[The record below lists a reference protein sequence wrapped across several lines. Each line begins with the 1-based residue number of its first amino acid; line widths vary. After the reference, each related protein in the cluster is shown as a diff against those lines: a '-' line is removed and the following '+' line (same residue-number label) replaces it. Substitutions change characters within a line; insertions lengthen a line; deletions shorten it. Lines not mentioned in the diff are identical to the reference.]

1 MRKWNWNYLA
11 LAAAIAVI
19 AAAFGVYHHYGAETR
34 IAFVN
39 YPEYILAPLLDQEI
53 NPAIRADAVK
63 WTETSGKELKDYD
76 CIIFFGMGLN
86 FTEEQSRLLAELKK
100 PVYTTASTRQET
112 ALSTLTEEQRETLA
126 GYLAGG
132 KKNFRRMLDFIR
144 YEIDGKRIRAPKP
157 EPPEKPEN
165 RPFFHIAEED
175 AFKSYRE
182 YLAWYRES
190 GRHKPDAATVC
201 LLSGNGGGALE
212 ELIEALEKKGL
223 NVVGISGMR
232 GLEPIFD
239 EVRPD
244 LVIYQPHGRLG
255 EKTVELLKKYNV
267 PLLCPIKVNEPYEE
281 YLRDQRG
288 MTGGMLSQSIT
299 MPELDG
305 GTVPFVLSALFR
317 NRRGLLEFRM
327 IPDRLERFAELVK
340 KTTDLKRKP
349 NADKKIAIIYYGS
362 VGKEAAT
369 AGLGVA
375 ESVLNVLKRLRSE
388 GYTTGPLP
396 ENAEELN
403 REIEAGKAAF
413 GTNAGVAASDGNP
426 PRVQSITITPEEYRA
441 WVAKSMPADLY
452 QTVVERYGE
461 FPGQSFRTPEG
472 NMKLGRIRFG
482 NIILMPQSLP
492 GEGEEE
498 SKLIHGVKMSPPHT
512 YIATYLYIRH
522 GFEADAMMHFGT
534 HGSLEFTPW
543 KQVALSSYDWPDVL
557 AGGIPHYYL
566 YIINNIGEAQ
576 IAKRRSYATMVS
588 HLTAPFMQAGGYGAL
603 SQLHEKLDQHEAAEN
618 PMLRAEYVKSI
629 VEIATKEHYDRDLK
643 LSAGFASGKPT
654 EEDFSKLHNFLH
666 EIQDAK
672 VNRGMYVIGRPYTPE
687 EGDETARPMPVVAIA
702 HALLQAALEAR

>member
-349 NADKKIAIIYYGS
+349 NAD
-362 VGKEAAT
+362 
-369 AGLGVA
+369 
-375 ESVLNVLKRLRSE
+375 
-388 GYTTGPLP
+388 
-396 ENAEELN
+396 
-403 REIEAGKAAF
+403 
-413 GTNAGVAASDGNP
+413 
-426 PRVQSITITPEEYRA
+426 
-441 WVAKSMPADLY
+441 
-452 QTVVERYGE
+452 
-461 FPGQSFRTPEG
+461 
-472 NMKLGRIRFG
+472 
-482 NIILMPQSLP
+482 
-492 GEGEEE
+492 
-498 SKLIHGVKMSPPHT
+498 
-512 YIATYLYIRH
+512 
-522 GFEADAMMHFGT
+522 
-534 HGSLEFTPW
+534 
-543 KQVALSSYDWPDVL
+543 
-557 AGGIPHYYL
+557 
-566 YIINNIGEAQ
+566 
-576 IAKRRSYATMVS
+576 
-588 HLTAPFMQAGGYGAL
+588 
-603 SQLHEKLDQHEAAEN
+603 
-618 PMLRAEYVKSI
+618 
-629 VEIATKEHYDRDLK
+629 
-643 LSAGFASGKPT
+643 
-654 EEDFSKLHNFLH
+654 
-666 EIQDAK
+666 
-672 VNRGMYVIGRPYTPE
+672 
-687 EGDETARPMPVVAIA
+687 
-702 HALLQAALEAR
+702 